1 MLFQFFCMFVFHF
14 CIMDWQCLLFRL
26 SQMHVQLENFFLKNI
41 YIFRNLAKSLWLSV
55 GSTDTALEEVLERGK
70 EGRKKE
76 GERKKERNRGRE
88 EGRKKEREKKHY
100 KILYFPVQI
109 LLILL
114 ELLSPLLLICV
125 RSDSGKTHRTAA
137 IPYFEMSIKRN
148 LDIIY
153 RRDGRQ
159 SLFFFI
165 PLNADFFE

>member
-1 MLFQFFCMFVFHF
+1 M
-14 CIMDWQCLLFRL
+14 
-26 SQMHVQLENFFLKNI
+26 K
-41 YIFRNLAKSLWLSV
+41 
-55 GSTDTALEEVLERGK
+55 EERKEERRKGRERKREIEGGRK
-70 EGRKKE
+70 EGKKK
-76 GERKKERNRGRE
+76 GK
-88 EGRKKEREKKHY
+88 KKHH

-153 RRDGRQ
+153 RRVGR
-159 SLFFFI
+159 
-165 PLNADFFE
+165 